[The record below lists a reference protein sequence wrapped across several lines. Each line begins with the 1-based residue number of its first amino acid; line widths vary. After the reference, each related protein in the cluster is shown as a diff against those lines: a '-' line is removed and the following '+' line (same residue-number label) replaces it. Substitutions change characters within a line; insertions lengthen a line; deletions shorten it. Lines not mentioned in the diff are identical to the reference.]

1 MTSDS
6 SRRLC
11 LALVGALCLPAAP
24 LRGDP
29 ALVQDNHQDNRGAS
43 TTDGPELSS
52 KRLELRGV
60 QDTLN
65 TSDEQRRKIE
75 S

>member
-1 MTSDS
+1 
-6 SRRLC
+6 
-11 LALVGALCLPAAP
+11 